1 MKTCVRIKGKE
12 SLLLPGRLQESLEP
26 THRRRVAVVWGAGTA
41 MAHRAVDAVLGPRKL
56 EIEHTTAATSM
67 HRPRPSKMFGS
78 RVGGRMHASS
88 SICCPRQVQRPRHCF
103 SSLATGSNATLYIV
117 TCFLRLVNLSIF
129 IFFLRFDLKKQTNSF
144 I

>member
-56 EIEHTTAATSM
+56 EIEHTTAAAPT
-67 HRPRPSKMFGS
+67 P
-78 RVGGRMHASS
+78 GGPCDIHA
-88 SICCPRQVQRPRHCF
+88 QAQAFQDVWF
-103 SSLATGSNATLYIV
+103 TGGWTHA
-117 TCFLRLVNLSIF
+117 CIF
-129 IFFLRFDLKKQTNSF
+129 IYLLPKASTTPSTLLFFASHR
-144 I
+144 